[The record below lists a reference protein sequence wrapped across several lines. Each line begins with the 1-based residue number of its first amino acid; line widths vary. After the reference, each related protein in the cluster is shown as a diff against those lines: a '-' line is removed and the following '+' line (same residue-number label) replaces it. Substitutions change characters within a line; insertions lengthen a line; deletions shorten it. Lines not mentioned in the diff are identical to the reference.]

1 MDPFSAVGL
10 ASSILTFL
18 DFGWS
23 AIREA
28 RTISQSASNITSSDR
43 TIETIT
49 QDAHRL
55 CASMASSCSPTCTNE
70 LRELVNECQAVAEEL
85 LALLRKLTL
94 PKDTTKRSRAYKI
107 PLLAVRRTL
116 KKADLDAIGTRL
128 QKVQLQLVVHMQWTL
143 RGSNSEIATR
153 ISKIEE
159 SNQRMGIESR
169 DQLEGMRVEIVEKLG
184 RLDMGA
190 TIGVVTIPG
199 PSPNEPKTA
208 NADSSRVLI
217 AMQELSSRM
226 AKLEESSQQARKL
239 HLLLQSLHFD
249 AIRARH
255 ERIHEAHAKTFQWVL
270 EPDPDSQPRHT
281 KFVDWLRGDRRIFW
295 VRGKPGS
302 GKSTLMK
309 YLSQHPKVQEHLLAW
324 SSENRIITTQYFFWN
339 SGTSLEKSQEGLLR
353 SLLFDVLRSSPELA
367 DTVENARSSSSD
379 PLDFNTYGL
388 DEYKRETSELVRL
401 IGKLVSTLDIKLC
414 LSSRPWT
421 EFTDAFGHEEDSV
434 IKLEDLTQSDIR
446 RYVVENLQSDQ
457 RFTAL
462 AKDEEAY
469 KILTEDVVLKAQ
481 GVFLW
486 VRLAVHSL
494 LQGARYAD
502 SLDDMRNRVEELPED
517 LDAFFEAIIA
527 DIPPRYLQKT
537 ALTTQVMLVAR
548 QPLPL
553 AAHYFIDELSVD
565 PEYALKA
572 KIGLMSEEESQNISE
587 IMTARLDGR
596 FKGLLEVNITHVRS
610 PAFDRVDFI
619 HRTAKDYMQAK
630 FISAGDSSLTTNPFS
645 TFCHTSLALLKCARD
660 NGYEIRKAS
669 MDFVTAARQIDEAK
683 LPSFKIDIA
692 SRQIQEIDFGRN
704 RGNQISLF
712 IYAIRQDWRWYVKEG
727 ITNAST
733 PQALRD
739 LAAMFLLPVTMTFA
753 AHSGILAWF
762 IKRLRQGSD
771 THKETSRW
779 LETKFTLHI
788 DKYRRQDADR
798 YLIKFLASGLSLS
811 ASIGRNGEGDG
822 RTVRDYIIE
831 RASPSNPNS
840 PELLGFL
847 EERPG
852 NGKISSRSCRHMQ
865 THYCAAPFAAPG

>member
-1 MDPFSAVGL
+1 MDPFSAAGL

-23 AIREA
+23 VIREA
-28 RTISQSASNITSSDR
+28 RTISQSASGIISSDK

-55 CASMASSCSPTCTNE
+55 CASIASSSSPTCTNE

-116 KKADLDAIGTRL
+116 KKGDLDAISTRL

-143 RGSNSEIATR
+143 RGDNPDIAAR
-153 ISKIEE
+153 ISNIEE
-159 SNQRMGIESR
+159 SNRRMGIESR
-169 DQLEGMRVEIVEKLG
+169 DQLEGMRVEIIERLG
-184 RLDMGA
+184 HLDAGA
-190 TIGVVTIPG
+190 TVGVAAIPG
-199 PSPNEPKTA
+199 PSPNEHHIA
-208 NADSSRVLI
+208 NADSFRASI
-217 AMQELSSRM
+217 AMKELSSRM
-226 AKLEESSQQARKL
+226 AKLEESSQQAHKL

-255 ERIHEAHAKTFQWVL
+255 ESIHEAHAKTFQWML
-270 EPDPDSQPRHT
+270 ESDPDSPPRHT

-309 YLSQHPKVQEHLLAW
+309 YISQHPKVPEHLLAW
-324 SSENRIITTQYFFWN
+324 SSESRIITTRYFFWN
-339 SGTSLEKSQEGLLR
+339 SGASLEKSQEGLLR
-353 SLLFDVLRSSPELA
+353 SLLFDILRSCPELV
-367 DTVENARSSSSD
+367 DIVEKARSSSSA
-379 PLDFNTYGL
+379 PLDFNTGWSHHELFAALKAVSQARFPFKICFFIDGL
-388 DEYKRETSELVRL
+388 DEYKGGTSELIRL
-401 IGKLVSTLDIKLC
+401 IQNLVSTLDIKLC
-414 LSSRPWT
+414 VSSRPWT
-421 EFTDAFGHEEDSV
+421 EFADAFGREEDIV

-446 RYVVENLQSDQ
+446 RYVEENLQSDQ

-462 AKDEEAY
+462 AKDKKAY
-469 KILTEDVVLKAQ
+469 KNLAEDVVSKAQ

-527 DIPPRYLQKT
+527 DIPLRYLQKT
-537 ALTTQVMLVAR
+537 ALTTQLMLAAGGR
-548 QPLPL
+548 LPL
-553 AAHYFIDELSVD
+553 AAYYFIDELSVD

-572 KIGLMSEEESQNISE
+572 RIAPMSKEESQKVSE

-596 FKGLLEVNITHVRS
+596 FKGLLEVHNPREDS
-610 PAFDRVDFI
+610 LPAFSLVDFI
-619 HRTAKDYMQAK
+619 HRTAKDYILFLHAVV
-630 FISAGDSSLTTNPFS
+630 AG
-645 TFCHTSLALLKCARD
+645 
-660 NGYEIRKAS
+660 
-669 MDFVTAARQIDEAK
+669 
-683 LPSFKIDIA
+683 
-692 SRQIQEIDFGRN
+692 
-704 RGNQISLF
+704 
-712 IYAIRQDWRWYVKEG
+712 WRWYVEERVM
-727 ITNAST
+727 NAST

-739 LAAMFLLPVTMTFA
+739 LAAMFLYPLNIYFA
-753 AHSGILAWF
+753 ERNGILNWL
-762 IKRLRQGSD
+762 INYLSQGSD
-771 THKETSRW
+771 MHKEILHR
-779 LETKFTLHI
+779 LGEGFALHI
-788 DKYRRQDADR
+788 DHDGDLLGEVF
-798 YLIKFLASGLSLS
+798 LIKFLANGLSLL
-811 ASIGRNGEGDG
+811 APIGRQGKSDG

-831 RASPSNPNS
+831 RAIPSTPNGS
-840 PELLGFL
+840 ELLRFL

-852 NGKISSRSCRHMQ
+852 SEKIS
-865 THYCAAPFAAPG
+865 A